1 MPVAGGRLY
10 RPNLARHALFNM
22 VSGHRGAASVVTAAK
37 PQSGE
42 MTSPMNSPGS
52 ASPAPVA
59 ALHPNRMP
67 FERFLWALPLAYAL
81 HLPEAFFA
89 GFPCWFCRTMH
100 ADLDKQG

>member
-1 MPVAGGRLY
+1 
-10 RPNLARHALFNM
+10 M

-59 ALHPNRMP
+59 ALHPNRMT
-67 FERFLWALPLAYAL
+67 FERFLWALPLAYAV
-81 HLPEAFFA
+81 HIPEEFFA
-89 GFPCWFCRTMH
+89 GFPGWMSRHRSEERRVGKECVSTCSSRWSPDH
-100 ADLDKQG
+100 

>member
-1 MPVAGGRLY
+1 MPVTGGRLY
-10 RPNLARHALFNM
+10 RPNLVRHALFNM

-59 ALHPNRMP
+59 ALHPNRMT
-67 FERFLWALPLAYAL
+67 FERFLWALPLAYAV
-81 HLPEAFFA
+81 HIDRKSVWYGKRVAV
-89 GFPCWFCRTMH
+89 RV
-100 ADLDKQG
+100 DLGCGRN